1 MTNDAAAVT
10 KDDVL
15 EVLRNVIDPE
25 LQLNLVDLGLIYDV
39 NVAEGGDVKV
49 QMTLTSPGCPYGPE
63 LVAETKAMVMMIR
76 GVKSVNVE
84 VVWTPPWSIE
94 RITEAARLELGLD
107 V

>member
-1 MTNDAAAVT
+1 MTDEPAAVT

-15 EVLRNVIDPE
+15 EVLRNVYDPE
-25 LQLNLVDLGLIYDV
+25 LQLNLVDLGLIYE
-39 NVAEGGDVKV
+39 AEVGAGGEVKV

-76 GVKSVNVE
+76 GVKGVNVE

-94 RITEAARLELGLD
+94 RISEAARLELGLD